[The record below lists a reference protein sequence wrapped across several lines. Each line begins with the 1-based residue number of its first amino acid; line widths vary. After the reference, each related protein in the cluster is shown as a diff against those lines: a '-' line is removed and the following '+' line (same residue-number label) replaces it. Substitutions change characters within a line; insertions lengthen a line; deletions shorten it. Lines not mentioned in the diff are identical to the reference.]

1 MGPGPKNLYLIGLLG
16 DSGGGPTD
24 LSEKL
29 LEPFVFP
36 LRVSVFCCTF
46 TYSQCRLLPVSS
58 ITLGLPWWL
67 RDNAFACNV
76 KDPGL
81 IPGSGRSPGEGNGN
95 PLQYCCL
102 ENSVGDNPW
111 GCKELDTTEQLHF
124 LFLNFFSL
132 TTITVMVNFMCQ
144 LG

>member
-67 RDNAFACNV
+67 RDKAFACNV

-81 IPGSGRSPGEGNGN
+81 IPGSGRSPGDGNGN

-124 LFLNFFSL
+124 HFLNFFSL